1 MLESKIIDRVDAI
14 ENLLSKDSNTNIPE
28 DIKSQ
33 LIKDY
38 LAEIKEIAKE
48 IENKNNNIK
57 SKLFDIANLI

>member
-1 MLESKIIDRVDAI
+1 MLESKIIDRVNAI

-28 DIKSQ
+28 DIKIQ

-38 LAEIKEIAKE
+38 LAEIKDIAKE

>member
-1 MLESKIIDRVDAI
+1 MLESKIIDRVNAI
-14 ENLLSKDSNTNIPE
+14 ENLLLKDSNTNIPE

-38 LAEIKEIAKE
+38 LSEIKEIAKE

>member
-1 MLESKIIDRVDAI
+1 MLESKIIDRVNAI
-14 ENLLSKDSNTNIPE
+14 ENLLLKDSNTNIPE
-28 DIKSQ
+28 NIKSQ

-38 LAEIKEIAKE
+38 LSEIKEIAKE

>member
-1 MLESKIIDRVDAI
+1 MLESKIIDRVNAI

-28 DIKSQ
+28 NIKSQ

-38 LAEIKEIAKE
+38 LAEIKDIAKE
-48 IENKNNNIK
+48 IEDKNNNIK

>member
-1 MLESKIIDRVDAI
+1 MLESKIIDRVNAI
-14 ENLLSKDSNTNIPE
+14 ENLLLKDSNTNIPE
-28 DIKSQ
+28 NIKSQ

-38 LAEIKEIAKE
+38 LLEIKEIAKE

>member
-1 MLESKIIDRVDAI
+1 MDY
-14 ENLLSKDSNTNIPE
+14 E

-57 SKLFDIANLI
+57 SKLFDVANLI

>member
-1 MLESKIIDRVDAI
+1 MLESKIIDRVNAI
-14 ENLLSKDSNTNIPE
+14 ENLLLKDSNTNIPE

-38 LAEIKEIAKE
+38 LEEIKEIAKE

-57 SKLFDIANLI
+57 SKLFDVANLI

>member
-1 MLESKIIDRVDAI
+1 MLKLKIIYRVNAI
-14 ENLLSKDSNTNIPE
+14 ENLLLKDSNTNIPE
-28 DIKSQ
+28 DKSQ

-38 LAEIKEIAKE
+38 LAEIKEIAEE

>member
-1 MLESKIIDRVDAI
+1 MLESKIIDRVNAI
-14 ENLLSKDSNTNIPE
+14 KNLLLKDSNTNIPE

-57 SKLFDIANLI
+57 SKLFDVANLI